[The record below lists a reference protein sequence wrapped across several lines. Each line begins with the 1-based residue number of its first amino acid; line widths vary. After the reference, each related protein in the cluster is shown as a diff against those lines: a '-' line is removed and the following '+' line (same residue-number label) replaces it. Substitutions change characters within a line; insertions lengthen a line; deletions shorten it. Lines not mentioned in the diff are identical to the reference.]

1 MLQIVIQVVV
11 MNTWFMVQDYQAQFL
26 QPTEAL
32 LGISVHITRHAI
44 VSDVPNS
51 WDISAGSHL
60 SLCVFR

>member
-1 MLQIVIQVVV
+1 

-32 LGISVHITRHAI
+32 LGVSVHVTRYAI

-60 SLCVFR
+60 SLCVFK

>member
-32 LGISVHITRHAI
+32 LGVSVHVTRYAI

-60 SLCVFR
+60 SLCVFK